1 MSHPLSLL
9 IFIFSSNYPPPVDLP
24 PFSLPSLEF
33 IPFYFFFYFATKPLL
48 HFGNVCYF
56 SNLSPWIRQS
66 NKYHR
71 FLSNWKIHQLDP
83 LKHHM
88 ILMLNI
94 WEMRSKEQHLK
105 LCLTKFDNQTF
116 VLTARQHEPYQSRS
130 CYACGSQ
137 DHIMRSCPVL
147 AKAKT
152 IRPNEKI
159 YKRTRS
165 ALANKQCAYH
175 GWGTH
180 VSKECYA
187 IKKAKEILENGK

>member
-33 IPFYFFFYFATKPLL
+33 ISFYFFFYFATKPLL

-56 SNLSPWIRQS
+56 SNLSPWIWQS
-66 NKYHR
+66 NKYHH

-83 LKHHM
+83 LKHHT

-116 VLTARQHEPYQSRS
+116 VLTGLYALNPKGREYNEVLERLLKEQKESKGYARQHEPYQSRS

-137 DHIMRSCPVL
+137 DHIM
-147 AKAKT
+147 
-152 IRPNEKI
+152 
-159 YKRTRS
+159 
-165 ALANKQCAYH
+165 
-175 GWGTH
+175 
-180 VSKECYA
+180 
-187 IKKAKEILENGK
+187 